1 MGSRMNVWGNSWGSS
16 WTGWAEISGILLT
29 PPLSINLESGE
40 TGARL
45 NRGEAD
51 ITLDAAET
59 FIRLEKNG
67 N

>member
-40 TGARL
+40 TSVNLDSGETSINL
-45 NRGEAD
+45 NSGE
-51 ITLDAAET
+51 TST
-59 FIRLEKNG
+59 SLER
-67 N
+67 